1 MLCTSKESLEHVEFK
16 FRIKKY
22 DNLKKK
28 TIFEIF
34 LIFIQ
39 REKNSLILNFLQGAN
54 KKMDLLPKKFT
65 LF

>member
-34 LIFIQ
+34 LIFFSQNWSYHNTPDFFKTYHSIMLMV
-39 REKNSLILNFLQGAN
+39 EFLE
-54 KKMDLLPKKFT
+54 
-65 LF
+65 

>member
-1 MLCTSKESLEHVEFK
+1 MLCTSKESLEHVELV
-16 FRIKKY
+16 RIKKY